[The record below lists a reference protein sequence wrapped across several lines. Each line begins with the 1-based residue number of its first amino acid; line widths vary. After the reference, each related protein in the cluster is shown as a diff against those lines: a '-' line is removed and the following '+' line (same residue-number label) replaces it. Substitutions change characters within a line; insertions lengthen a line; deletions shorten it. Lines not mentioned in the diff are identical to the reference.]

1 MIYCSC
7 TSYIIKTLV
16 RSILYLDNQLNKV
29 KRNSHS
35 MVFKLLKLRCPVY
48 RAIRIHVVDIST
60 KNVFYCQ
67 FINPFLYI
75 LIISESYLSLGYIF
89 VNESIESDIKYIEF
103 EQEYSEND
111 LKYELYIDR
120 VVDSRFTFFIYVML
134 YILLCFLIVITKS
147 RLFYLCEKLKNC
159 F

>member
-29 KRNSHS
+29 KRDSHS
-35 MVFKLLKLRCPVY
+35 MAFKLLKLRCPVY

-75 LIISESYLSLGYIF
+75 LIISESYLSPGYTF

-103 EQEYSEND
+103 EQENSEND

-120 VVDSRFTFFIYVML
+120 VVDSRFTFFIYVTL
-134 YILLCFLIVITKS
+134 YILLCFANIL
-147 RLFYLCEKLKNC
+147 
-159 F
+159 

>member
-1 MIYCSC
+1 MIYYSC

-35 MVFKLLKLRCPVY
+35 MAFKLLKLRCPVY

-60 KNVFYCQ
+60 KSVLYCR
-67 FINPFLYI
+67 FIHPFLYI
-75 LIISESYLSLGYIF
+75 LIISESYLSPGYIF
-89 VNESIESDIKYIEF
+89 VNESIESDTKYIEF
-103 EQEYSEND
+103 EQENSEND

-134 YILLCFLIVITKS
+134 YSLLCFANIITES
-147 RLFYLCEKLKNC
+147 RLLYLCGENC
-159 F
+159 YLR

>member
-29 KRNSHS
+29 KRKSHS

-48 RAIRIHVVDIST
+48 RVIRIHVVDIST

-75 LIISESYLSLGYIF
+75 LIISESYLSPGYIF

-103 EQEYSEND
+103 EQENSEND

-120 VVDSRFTFFIYVML
+120 VIDSRFTFFIYVML
-134 YILLCFLIVITKS
+134 YILLCFANIITKS
-147 RLFYLCEKLKNC
+147 KLFYLCGKLKNC